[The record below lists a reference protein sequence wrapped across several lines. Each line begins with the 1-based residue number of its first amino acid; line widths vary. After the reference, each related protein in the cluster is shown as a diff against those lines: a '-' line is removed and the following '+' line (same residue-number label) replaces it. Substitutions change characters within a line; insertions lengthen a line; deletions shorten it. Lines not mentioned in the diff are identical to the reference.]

1 MQILNI
7 LVRTKAGK
15 SEFSGFD
22 PVKNAYRVS
31 VKASPEH
38 GEANLEVVKVLHR
51 EFKLPVRIMSGF
63 KSKEKKVQIG

>member
-1 MQILNI
+1 MQTLKI

-15 SEFSGFD
+15 SGFLGFD
-22 PVKNAYRVS
+22 SVKNAYRVS

-51 EFKLPVRIMSGF
+51 EFKQPIRIISGF
-63 KSKEKKVQIG
+63 KSKEKTVQIG